1 PVGGR
6 ASEWPRPISRVC
18 LTVITGQC
26 RSGLPRASTFGRSRC
41 GDRRRTP
48 LPAGLPP
55 RIAVATCG
63 CTPRRR
69 AAGARPD
76 PPLGPRVTF
85 PLAGAVILL
94 PPARVHA
101 PWRAAPDRGGRHR
114 PHGTG
119 PAGLPRARCAPPHPP
134 RGRGPPRPRFSCRPE
149 PAAGPAPGRT
159 RPGRRWDPP
168 LAPSAASTARK
179 RAAPPLSLREATG
192 CAAGRGAALLKGA
205 PQGGRWRA
213 VPCLPLCRPAPT
225 AEGRGAEGEEC
236 LQTLNST
243 RPGAGQG
250 GLTTGG
256 RGGPPA
262 KDGDGGPPDT
272 P

>member
-1 PVGGR
+1 AVRLGWASVPPCAVVLGPPSRRWGGRGRRAPEAGGLRPGCRASAYPGTAVVWAWSRLSRTGCRTVLRRSVRAGAVPNAKSPAPGGRGPPPVGGR
-6 ASEWPRPISRVC
+6 ASGWPRPISRVC

-63 CTPRRR
+63 CAPRRR

-101 PWRAAPDRGGRHR
+101 PWRAAPGRGGRHR

-119 PAGLPRARCAPPHPP
+119 PAGLPAPGAHRPALRAVAVR
-134 RGRGPPRPRFSCRPE
+134 
-149 PAAGPAPGRT
+149 PAPGF
-159 RPGRRWDPP
+159 P
-168 LAPSAASTARK
+168 
-179 RAAPPLSLREATG
+179 
-192 CAAGRGAALLKGA
+192 
-205 PQGGRWRA
+205 
-213 VPCLPLCRPAPT
+213 
-225 AEGRGAEGEEC
+225 
-236 LQTLNST
+236 
-243 RPGAGQG
+243 
-250 GLTTGG
+250 
-256 RGGPPA
+256 
-262 KDGDGGPPDT
+262 
-272 P
+272 